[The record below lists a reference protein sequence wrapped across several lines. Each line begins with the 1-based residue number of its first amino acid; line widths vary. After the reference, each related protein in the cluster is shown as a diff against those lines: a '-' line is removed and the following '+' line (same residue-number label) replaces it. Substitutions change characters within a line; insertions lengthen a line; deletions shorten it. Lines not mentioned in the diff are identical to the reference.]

1 MAGRGLGRKRR
12 KAALPSRGPHRFP
25 AGSRGRG
32 TRIRRRDAGRRSL
45 CVVAGACLRDRASG
59 GATGAAFFGAGGPR
73 NRHLDRRA
81 NLYQHRREHGRAAHQ
96 GVDASAVV
104 FWRQRDC
111 RQLPRARDPDARRLR
126 ESKIAAGLHRMT
138 DTVMI
143 TTGGTGG
150 HIFPGL
156 AVASRLVA
164 KGCKVFWLGTRD
176 GIEARLVPQHG
187 VDFEAIRFGGVR
199 GKGLKRLLLGPFSL
213 LLAFW
218 QSLRVIRRRAPD
230 VVLGLG
236 GFASFPGA
244 LMGVAWGRPLA
255 IHDANAVAG
264 LANRILAFGADRILL
279 GFPDALRGRH
289 AAKVQW
295 VGNPLRDDI
304 VAVARPEQRFAG
316 RKGPLKLLVLGGSL
330 GAVAL
335 NQRVPS
341 ALALLAPSQ
350 RPQVTHQAG
359 DAHLEA
365 LRRAYAEAGAAAEC
379 VAFIADMASRYA
391 EADLVICRGGP

>member
-1 MAGRGLGRKRR
+1 
-12 KAALPSRGPHRFP
+12 
-25 AGSRGRG
+25 
-32 TRIRRRDAGRRSL
+32 
-45 CVVAGACLRDRASG
+45 
-59 GATGAAFFGAGGPR
+59 
-73 NRHLDRRA
+73 
-81 NLYQHRREHGRAAHQ
+81 
-96 GVDASAVV
+96 
-104 FWRQRDC
+104 
-111 RQLPRARDPDARRLR
+111 
-126 ESKIAAGLHRMT
+126 MT

-164 KGCKVFWLGTRD
+164 KGCEVFWLGTRD

-279 GFPDALRGRH
+279 GFPDALRGKH

-304 VAVARPEQRFAG
+304 VAVARPEQRFAR

-391 EADLVICRGGP
+391 EADLVICRGGALTVAEIAAVGVGSVIVPLPGAIADEQTHNARFLVDAGA